1 MSLSSTRSWVVAV
14 TKELL
19 LKWQE
24 TKSYWKDDKSL
35 EFEHRYLQEL
45 FVRVDKAVTVIEKLD
60 VLLAKIKKDCE

>member
-1 MSLSSTRSWVVAV
+1 MSLSSTRSRVVAV
-14 TKELL
+14 TKELM

-35 EFEHRYLQEL
+35 EFEHSYLQEL